1 MEYTI
6 RHLKVTVPDQITGS
20 ATILKDITV
29 EIKDNEIIG
38 LLGPSGAGKTQLSF
52 AFAKLNTYYGGSIQS
67 KEQTYKTS
75 NRDYDLNDEDELE
88 KFRSKE
94 IGYIFQEAFS
104 YFNPVQKIKS
114 QLDVVDKVKLTELKN
129 LFEETGLED
138 QERIMNSYPH
148 QLSGGQLQR
157 LMIIQCLIRDP
168 QLIIADEIDSA
179 LDETNAL
186 LVMDL
191 ILKLKSTR
199 NFALLWISHDQI
211 KAKRLCSRIW
221 YLENGNLKYDG
232 PADRFDPVQFDYP
245 SIKSHHSG
253 LELIRLERIRKS
265 FTAFGV
271 IKNILLDES
280 ITIHQGE
287 IIGIIGPS
295 GGGKSTLAKI
305 IAGFIHPDSG
315 NIFIDGK
322 IISPERIPN
331 KRIIYL
337 FQDVYSS
344 LNPQLS
350 VEDILSEALDAG
362 GNKYSL
368 AVLLKM
374 GELDDNVMNNKPSEL
389 SGGMRQRVAVLRAIA
404 IRPGLLILD
413 ESLNALDHELQ
424 IRILKMLLDQIVETK
439 MSLLIISHQE
449 DLVRAVSDKIYK
461 IQSGKMSL
469 QKFNVGSNKSI

>member
-1 MEYTI
+1 MGYTI
-6 RHLKVTVPDQITGS
+6 RHLKVTVPDQDTGS
-20 ATILKDITV
+20 TTILKDITL

-52 AFAKLNTYYGGSIQS
+52 AFGKLNTYYGGSIESNLQNY
-67 KEQTYKTS
+67 QTSGGVYELK
-75 NRDYDLNDEDELE
+75 NENELE

-104 YFNPVQKIKS
+104 YFNPVRKIKS
-114 QLDVVDKVKLTELKN
+114 QIKGIDKINLSEVKL

-168 QLIIADEIDSA
+168 HLIIADEIDSA

-191 ILKLKSTR
+191 ILKLKSKR

-211 KAKRLCSRIW
+211 KAKRLCDRIW
-221 YLENGNLKYDG
+221 YIENGYLKYDG
-232 PADRFDPVQFDYP
+232 PADLFDPVRFEYP
-245 SIKSHHSG
+245 SIKSIHSG
-253 LELIRLERIRKS
+253 TELIRLEHIRKS
-265 FTAFGV
+265 YPAFGV
-271 IKNILLDES
+271 IKNILLDEF
-280 ITIHQGE
+280 IKIQQGE

-305 IAGFIHPDSG
+305 IAGLIQPDSG
-315 NIFIDGK
+315 KIFLDGK
-322 IISPERIPN
+322 IVSLERKPDKN
-331 KRIIYL
+331 IIYL

-350 VEDILSEALDAG
+350 VREILSEASDAG
-362 GNKYSL
+362 GNNYSL
-368 AVLLKM
+368 ADLLKM
-374 GELDDNVMNNKPSEL
+374 GDLDDHVKNNKPAEL
-389 SGGMRQRVAVLRAIA
+389 SGGMRQRVAILRAIA

-424 IRILKMLLDQIVETK
+424 VRILKMLEDQIVETK
-439 MSLLIISHQE
+439 MSLLVISHQE
-449 DLVRAVSDKIYK
+449 DLVKAVSSKIYK
-461 IQSGKMSL
+461 VQSGKISL
-469 QKFNVGSNKSI
+469 Q